1 MGFNTEKYLRKK
13 KRRNNQE
20 KREEE
25 QKRKI
30 EKLTKEISKK

>member
-30 EKLTKEISKK
+30 EKLTKEILKK